1 MIRAAIAKV
10 VECADLTDNEATGVM
25 QEILSEGA
33 TPAQIASFLTAMR
46 MKGETSSEIAA
57 FARIMRTHA
66 VRITPKVDGTLVD
79 TCGTGGD
86 LSHSF
91 NISTGAAFVAAG
103 VGVPV
108 VKHGN
113 RSVSSRCGSAD
124 LLEELGL
131 NLNITPDSAS
141 RIMEQIQIT
150 FLFAPNHHPAMRYAA
165 GPRREIGIRTV
176 FNLLGPLTNPAGA
189 RAQLLGVYAPELT
202 GRVAEVLRLLGTEH
216 AMVVHGA
223 GMDEITTTGE
233 TMVSELKD
241 REIHNYLIR
250 CEAFGLKRAHPE
262 DLKGGDA
269 KENARMLLEVLD
281 GEKGAVR
288 DVMVM
293 NAAAAIY
300 LGKKSATLREG
311 LLRAETSID
320 TGKALDKL
328 NRLIDETRGAT

>member
-10 VECADLTDNEATGVM
+10 AECADLTDDEAACVM
-25 QEILSEGA
+25 QEILNEAA
-33 TPAQIASFLTAMR
+33 TPAQIACFLTAMR

-57 FARIMRTHA
+57 FARMMRRHA
-66 VRITPKVDGTLVD
+66 VRITPKVDGMLVD

-103 VGVPV
+103 AGVSI

-131 NLNITPDSAS
+131 NLNITPDSVS
-141 RIMEQIQIT
+141 MIMEQIQIT
-150 FLFAPNHHPAMRYAA
+150 FLFAPNHHPAMRCVA

-202 GRVAEVLRLLGTEH
+202 GRVAEVLKLLGTEH

-223 GMDEITTTGE
+223 GMDEITTTGD

-241 REIHNYLIR
+241 GEINNYLIR
-250 CEAFGLKRAHPE
+250 CEAFGLKRAHPD

-269 KENARMLLEVLD
+269 KENARMLLEVLE

-293 NAAAAIY
+293 NASAAIY

-311 LLRAETSID
+311 LRRAETSID

-328 NRLIDETRGAT
+328 NRLIDATRGAI